1 MRCSPR
7 HMKRRTAEA
16 VLDLVGNGSDVEVL
30 ERPGPCLLGRSAV
43 VPVAGPQTAH
53 GSRLLYPCD
62 VCDVDPEHQA
72 AGSPAAAG
80 GALAGGRSVRAR
92 GTFGLAR
99 AKCERSNSA
108 AKRTMARAARFGIP
122 SRRFQ
127 MALLLLVLTS
137 RPFVTGCCAALHL
150 RNWQAGLRFAQAS
163 QQAASGPTSRSE
175 SIRVA
180 HRHGHGSVLRLL
192 PGLRRRGQQV
202 LDMAFPRAG
211 FSRLRKPRAAAQ
223 SSTSFDAAA
232 HPGSRR
238 GLLGPDR
245 FEAFA

>member
-180 HRHGHGSVLRLL
+180 HRHGHDAAPLRLGFAVVVNWL
-192 PGLRRRGQQV
+192 QWHCRRSFDGRLAAPLQCAACGILASFSFAGKGLRV
-202 LDMAFPRAG
+202 LII
-211 FSRLRKPRAAAQ
+211 RLQ
-223 SSTSFDAAA
+223 
-232 HPGSRR
+232 
-238 GLLGPDR
+238 L
-245 FEAFA
+245 